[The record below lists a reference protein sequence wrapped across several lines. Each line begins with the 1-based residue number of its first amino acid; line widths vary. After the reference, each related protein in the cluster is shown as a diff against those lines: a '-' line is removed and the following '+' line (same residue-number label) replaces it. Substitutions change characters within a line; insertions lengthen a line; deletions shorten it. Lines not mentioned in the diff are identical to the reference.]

1 MTEWVKTRDLP
12 RHPAVASADVAS
24 FAPGVCAGSW
34 QARAR
39 AQVYPIAG
47 GDSPLLRRRP
57 PHANAE
63 KASGTNRLKTIA
75 AAVLAVMLVLVA
87 GCGGDGR
94 GRVPERG
101 EGSSAKEI
109 GKSSSV
115 LEPRG
120 GVEAASAE
128 DGRWFGAGAEM
139 GGGEAGAADRIEGVR
154 FRICDD
160 YERLLIDFG
169 RRGGRPA
176 GVPRWSV
183 ESPAD
188 GGYVRVRF
196 PGVTSTEMTD
206 EDFVGSELDELYVV
220 RDRGGGLF
228 ADAFAMHASRYRV
241 TELPESGRLAVDFR
255 GVREELEHPPTTSD
269 KVVVLQ
275 PREAE
280 KVGSPLMVQG
290 YARLFEGQVTI
301 SLLDRDQGVISSRT
315 VRANDWTTA
324 WGLFAATLEYSGYK
338 GLATLRVGSNSP
350 RDGSFVG
357 TETEIFLE

>member
-1 MTEWVKTRDLP
+1 MTERVKTRDLP
-12 RHPAVASADVAS
+12 RGPSADVAS
-24 FAPGVCAGSW
+24 FASGVRAGSW

-39 AQVYPIAG
+39 AAASPIAG
-47 GDSPLLRRRP
+47 GGPLLLRRRP
-57 PHANAE
+57 PHANAGYG
-63 KASGTNRLKTIA
+63 SGTNRLKTIA
-75 AAVLAVMLVLVA
+75 AAVFAAMLALVA
-87 GCGGDGR
+87 GCGAYGR
-94 GRVPERG
+94 DSTPERG
-101 EGSSAKEI
+101 EGSPAKEI
-109 GKSSSV
+109 GESSSV
-115 LEPRG
+115 LEQRG

-154 FRICDD
+154 FRIFDD

-176 GVPRWSV
+176 GVPLWSV
-183 ESPAD
+183 ESPAE

-196 PGVTSTEMTD
+196 PGVTSTEITD
-206 EDFVGSELDELYVV
+206 KDFVGSVLDELYVV

-255 GVREELEHPPTTSD
+255 GVREELELPPTTSD

-280 KVGSPLMVQG
+280 KVGRPLMVQG
-290 YARLFEGQVTI
+290 YARLFEGQVII
-301 SLLDRDQGVISSRT
+301 SLLDRDREVISSRT